1 MGHTLKITASE
12 FGSYG
17 NPGTS
22 ADVLRSVAKSDLHVG
37 RRILTEV
44 VETAGEGSQGAR
56 RSERS

>member
-56 RSERS
+56 R